1 MPLFKATQVR
11 NSVPVPSANAATDL
25 IPVVADFVIPT
36 GFASGDIVE
45 LGAVPAGYVPVDL
58 IVDNAACGT
67 TVTSDFGLLSGNY
80 GDGTHGASTTR
91 TCGAQFA
98 AAQALQTAGIKR
110 MAAAGSGRIAPTTND
125 RSFGFVASTVSAPTV
140 GAVMRATLICRPQS
154 EGV

>member
-1 MPLFKATQVR
+1 MALFKATQVR
-11 NSVPVPSANAATDL
+11 NGVPVPSAGNATDT
-25 IPVVADFVIPT
+25 IPVVGDFVVPT

-45 LGAVPAGYVPVDL
+45 LGAIPAGYVPVDL
-58 IVDNAACGT
+58 IVDNAALGT
-67 TVTSDFGLLSGNY
+67 TVTSDFGILSGNY

-110 MAAAGSGRIAPTTND
+110 SAAAGAGRIAPTTND
-125 RSFGFVASTVSAPTV
+125 RSFGFVASTVATPTV
-140 GAVMRATLICRPQS
+140 GAVMRATLLCRPQS

>member
-1 MPLFKATQVR
+1 MALFKATQVR
-11 NSVPVPSANAATDL
+11 NSVPVPSANSATEV
-25 IPVVADFVIPT
+25 IAIVGDFTIPT

-45 LGAVPAGYVPVDL
+45 LGPIPAGYVPVDL

-67 TVTSDFGLLSGNY
+67 TVTSDFGILSGNY

-91 TCGAQFA
+91 TCGAQLA

-110 MAAAGSGRIAPTTND
+110 SAAAGAGRIAPTTND

-140 GAVMRATLICRPQS
+140 GAVLRATLLVRPQS